1 MGTGMAVAI
10 VMACLAILVVAKMRG
25 PVDDEA
31 ALIMLTRSEAAGANT
46 RAGAGAFFVILLFII
61 FLAAILIG

>member
-10 VMACLAILVVAKMRG
+10 VMACLAILIVAKMRG

-31 ALIMLTRSEAAGANT
+31 TMILLNRSEAAGTNT
-46 RAGAGAFFVILLFII
+46 RTGAGVFFVILLFII